1 MWMRGSPDSAGVNE
15 VMCQGRAGRS
25 AASAVPIRDTGGC
38 GSTPTPV
45 TSLQEFSKSIT
56 NVELCKNIVQ
66 AVRKESTQETSR
78 STMRTKC

>member
-15 VMCQGRAGRS
+15 VMCQGRAGWS

-66 AVRKESTQETSR
+66 ADYLT
-78 STMRTKC
+78 